1 VTSRSPDQS
10 CDHGAMTTV
19 VLVAGAWHGAWC
31 WDRVLAR
38 LLAFGVSART
48 VELPGRGVDPGTPTD
63 LPGDVE
69 RVREV
74 LSAVTGPIL
83 LVGHSYGGAVITEA
97 GAHPAVTELVFLAG
111 FPLTESESVQSAAS
125 DEAGRI
131 DHSGRPKLRF
141 TASEEGI
148 LIADAA
154 ASIAVFYADCDP
166 ETQRWASTRL
176 GPQLKASL
184 SQSPR
189 VVAWRDRPS
198 TYAVCTQDNAVHPDL
213 QRILAR
219 RCTRFVEW
227 ASGHSPFLSHPDWV
241 ADLLAERAAAQSDVH
256 P

>member
-1 VTSRSPDQS
+1 
-10 CDHGAMTTV
+10 MTTV

-31 WDRVLAR
+31 WDRVLPR

-48 VELPGRGVDPGTPTD
+48 VELPGRGEDAGSPTN
-63 LPGDVE
+63 LAGDVQ
-69 RVREV
+69 RVTEV
-74 LSAVTGPIL
+74 LDAVAGPIL

-97 GAHPAVTELVFLAG
+97 GAHRAVTELVFIAG
-111 FPLTESESVQSAAS
+111 FPLTASESVQSAAS
-125 DEAGRI
+125 DEAARI
-131 DHSGRPKLRF
+131 DHGGRPQLSF
-141 TASEEGI
+141 TGSDESI
-148 LIADAA
+148 LTVDAT

-189 VVAWRDRPS
+189 LVAWRDRSS
-198 TYAVCTQDNAVHPDL
+198 TYAVCAQDNAVHPDL

-219 RCTRFVEW
+219 RCTRTVEW

-241 ADLLAERAAAQSDVH
+241 ADLLAKRAAAQSVVH

>member
-1 VTSRSPDQS
+1 
-10 CDHGAMTTV
+10 MTTV

-31 WDRVLAR
+31 WDRVLPR

-48 VELPGRGVDPGTPTD
+48 VELPGRGEDAGTPTD
-63 LPGDVE
+63 LAGDVE

-74 LSAVTGPIL
+74 LNAVTGPIL

-111 FPLTESESVQSAAS
+111 FPLTKSESVQSAAS
-125 DEAGRI
+125 DQAARI
-131 DHSGRPKLRF
+131 DHSGRPQLRF
-141 TASEEGI
+141 TDSDEGM
-148 LIADAA
+148 LKADAA

-189 VVAWRDRPS
+189 LVAWRDRPS

-219 RCTRFVEW
+219 RCTRTVEW

-256 P
+256 T